1 MRGFRDLDRH
11 CNHLAIFRCESDYSV
26 LLVLTVGDQ
35 EGDETRLRAF
45 LKDATRNV
53 TWEQISNEP
62 KYSKVKNH
70 LRTEVENLVQC
81 ISLFLF
87 KTMISD

>member
-1 MRGFRDLDRH
+1 MDRH

-53 TWEQISNEP
+53 TWAEISENP